1 MRGVLY
7 LYLLKFGHHSI
18 TESANS
24 CLGSDNGGRSDIL
37 NALRGL
43 GCALPAQGLVRS
55 GSVMSRKGPYVHKH
69 AAALQLV
76 ELGIGIIQNLIFEVT
91 REGICTLVL
100 IF

>member
-1 MRGVLY
+1 MLFAVSVARCLHNR
-7 LYLLKFGHHSI
+7 LL
-18 TESANS
+18 
-24 CLGSDNGGRSDIL
+24 
-37 NALRGL
+37 
-43 GCALPAQGLVRS
+43 
-55 GSVMSRKGPYVHKH
+55 GSVMSRKGSYVHKH